1 METLSE
7 TITLDMDEANEL
19 AFKVKIEGATG
30 PAKVRLVCEANEIAY
45 MFDGYKGPG
54 EDVVEFTVPKMK
66 DKIQEGTYDARVEVL
81 IENRYFSPVQFRVN
95 FKKAV
100 QVFAESIRP
109 NKPANVIP
117 EVKVSA
123 ISVQRKPQPVAEP
136 APVIAPRKVV
146 TPQPVQKQAAS
157 SNNIQKKLSEAAVLD
172 DAESIK
178 DLIRDVLF
186 SNKKSR

>member
-1 METLSE
+1 
-7 TITLDMDEANEL
+7 
-19 AFKVKIEGATG
+19 V
-30 PAKVRLVCEANEIAY
+30 
-45 MFDGYKGPG
+45 FDGYKGPG

-81 IENRYFSPVQFRVN
+81 IENRYFSPVQFRIN

-109 NKPANVIP
+109 NRPAATIP

-123 ISVQRKPQPVAEP
+123 ISVQRKPQPVEEQ
-136 APVIAPRKVV
+136 APVIPQKKVV
-146 TPQPVQKQAAS
+146 PAAPVQKQAQPPQK
-157 SNNIQKKLSEAAVLD
+157 NIQKKLSEAAILD
-172 DAESIK
+172 DPESIK

-186 SNKKSR
+186 SNKQKSK

>member
-109 NKPANVIP
+109 NRPANVIP

-123 ISVQRKPQPVAEP
+123 ISVQRKPQPAPEP
-136 APVIAPRKVV
+136 APAIAPKKVTIPQ
-146 TPQPVQKQAAS
+146 TPQKQAV